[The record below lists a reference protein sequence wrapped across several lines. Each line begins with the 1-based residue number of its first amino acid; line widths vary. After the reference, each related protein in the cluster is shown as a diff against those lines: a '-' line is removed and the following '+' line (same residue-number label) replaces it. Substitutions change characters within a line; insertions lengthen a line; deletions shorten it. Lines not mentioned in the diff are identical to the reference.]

1 MLVAGLPPTV
11 CRCYPFIYLG
21 GERQCGVKFF
31 VPTPSPRVRLQIVSF
46 FLSKRG
52 FTLRQGKR
60 MHNKDSQGTS
70 EETARGFVMLLRY
83 SEARSS
89 DDYRKSTEDH

>member
-1 MLVAGLPPTV
+1 MWGKVFLSPTLPPAFV
-11 CRCYPFIYLG
+11 YKWSVIFFFFI
-21 GERQCGVKFF
+21 QK
-31 VPTPSPRVRLQIVSF
+31 
-46 FLSKRG
+46 G
-52 FTLRQGKR
+52 FTLSQGKR

-70 EETARGFVMLLRY
+70 EETARSFVMLLRY